1 MMPSLRLTLSLLLVV
16 TIFGDLSSAD
26 TLQYYAKLRNSMH
39 KAQESTPE
47 PLTDAVSGGKNHYSV
62 PNVTHEYRSNT
73 KFQARGMAHL
83 YLLTEK
89 FIQFIG
95 KGEAFPEGTCT

>member
-1 MMPSLRLTLSLLLVV
+1 
-16 TIFGDLSSAD
+16 
-26 TLQYYAKLRNSMH
+26 MH

-47 PLTDAVSGGKNHYSV
+47 PLNDAIPDGKIHYSV
-62 PNVTHEYRSNT
+62 ANVTHDYRSNT

-83 YLLTEK
+83 YMLTEK

-95 KGEAFPEGTCT
+95 KGEAFPDRKYA